1 MNFKEEIKT
10 GRVLVDFWAPWCGPC
25 KMLIK
30 TLDKYSEE
38 VSEVKVL
45 KINVDEESD
54 IAAEYGIRSIPTLL
68 YFEDGEIV
76 ERQTGNIPLATIKEL
91 TKIN

>member
-1 MNFKEEIKT
+1 MDFKEEIKT
-10 GRVLVDFWAPWCGPC
+10 GRVLVDFWAAWCGPC

-54 IAAEYGIRSIPTLL
+54 IAA
-68 YFEDGEIV
+68 
-76 ERQTGNIPLATIKEL
+76 
-91 TKIN
+91 

>member
-1 MNFKEEIKT
+1 MDLKEQIKT
-10 GRVLVDFWAPWCGPC
+10 GRVLVDFWAAWCGPC

-38 VSEVKVL
+38 VSDVKII
-45 KINVDEESD
+45 KINIDEEAD
-54 IAAEYGIRSIPTLL
+54 IASEYGIRSIPTLI

-76 ERQTGNIPLATIKEL
+76 ERQSGNIPLAKIKEL
-91 TKIN
+91 TKID

>member
-1 MNFKEEIKT
+1 MDLKEQIKT
-10 GRVLVDFWAPWCGPC
+10 GRVLVDFWAAWCGPC

-38 VSEVKVL
+38 VSDVKII
-45 KINVDEESD
+45 KINVDEEAD
-54 IAAEYGIRSIPTLL
+54 IASEYDVRSIPTLI

-76 ERQTGNIPLATIKEL
+76 ERQSGNIPLAKIKEL
-91 TKIN
+91 TKID

>member
-1 MNFKEEIKT
+1 MDLKEQIKT
-10 GRVLVDFWAPWCGPC
+10 GRVLVDFWAEWCGPC

-38 VSEVKVL
+38 VSDVKII
-45 KINVDEESD
+45 KINVDEEAD
-54 IAAEYGIRSIPTLL
+54 IASEYGVRSIPTLI

-76 ERQTGNIPLATIKEL
+76 ERQSGNIPLAKIKEL
-91 TKIN
+91 TKID

>member
-1 MNFKEEIKT
+1 
-10 GRVLVDFWAPWCGPC
+10 
-25 KMLIK
+25 MLIK

-76 ERQTGNIPLATIKEL
+76 ERQTGNVPLATIKEL

>member
-1 MNFKEEIKT
+1 MDFKEEIKT
-10 GRVLVDFWAPWCGPC
+10 GRVLVDFWAAWCGQC

-76 ERQTGNIPLATIKEL
+76 ERQTGNVPLATIKEL

>member
-10 GRVLVDFWAPWCGPC
+10 GRVLVDFWATWCGPC

>member
-1 MNFKEEIKT
+1 MDFKEEIKT
-10 GRVLVDFWAPWCGPC
+10 GRVLVDFWAASCGPC

-76 ERQTGNIPLATIKEL
+76 ERQTGNVPLATIKEL

>member
-1 MNFKEEIKT
+1 MDFKEEIKT
-10 GRVLVDFWAPWCGPC
+10 GRVLVDFWATWCGPC

-76 ERQTGNIPLATIKEL
+76 ERQTGNVPLATIKEL

>member
-1 MNFKEEIKT
+1 MDFKEEIKT
-10 GRVLVDFWAPWCGPC
+10 GRVLVDFWAAWCGPC

-68 YFEDGEIV
+68 YFEDGELI
-76 ERQTGNIPLATIKEL
+76 ERQSGNVPLATLKEL
-91 TKIN
+91 TKTN

>member
-1 MNFKEEIKT
+1 MDLKEQIKT
-10 GRVLVDFWAPWCGPC
+10 GRVLVDFWAAWCGPC

-38 VSEVKVL
+38 VSDVKII
-45 KINVDEESD
+45 KINVDEEAD
-54 IAAEYGIRSIPTLL
+54 IASEYGVRSIPTLI

-76 ERQTGNIPLATIKEL
+76 ERQSGNIPLAKIKEL
-91 TKIN
+91 TKID